1 MKRYGGEEHE
11 QVAAPHHQSV
21 RHHPEEHKEA
31 FAMKKAVLYGR
42 TSTPEQ
48 HLESQ
53 FIQLRDIAA
62 QRGQVL
68 SGVYSDFGVAG
79 SKSRRPGIDSLLR
92 DARRGKF
99 SVILVYAFDRLATT
113 LQNFLALVDEI
124 DSLGIELIFAR
135 EAVDTSTPTG
145 RMFVTTLGSIAQMQ
159 KSFTKERIKAGMRR
173 RKLDGLPCGRQPLD
187 IDHDDLVRDRL
198 SGMSLTDVAKRY
210 GVSRASVVRWVRE
223 AQPTNPALST
233 SYQLNREFREEVAA

>member
-1 MKRYGGEEHE
+1 
-11 QVAAPHHQSV
+11 
-21 RHHPEEHKEA
+21 
-31 FAMKKAVLYGR
+31 MKKAVLYGR
-42 TSTPEQ
+42 TSTPERD
-48 HLESQ
+48 LESQ
-53 FIQLRDIAA
+53 FIHLRNIAA
-62 QRGQVL
+62 QRGFEL

-92 DARRGKF
+92 DAQRGKF

-124 DSLGIELIFAR
+124 DSLGIELISAR